1 MDTTPQRL
9 IYLLLKRDYMASAI
23 CLQEVQKF
31 TEWNINVYKMSA
43 APLAALTSNLL
54 QAGGEEKGA
63 QATLGLRIVLLSFH
77 VRV

>member
-1 MDTTPQRL
+1 MDTHPQRL
-9 IYLLLKRDYMASAI
+9 IYLLLKRDYMAGAI

-31 TEWNINVYKMSA
+31 TEWKIDVYKMSA
-43 APLAALTSNLL
+43 VPLAALTSNL

-63 QATLGLRIVLLSFH
+63 QATLGLRNVLMSFH

>member
-1 MDTTPQRL
+1 MDTHPQRL

-31 TEWNINVYKMSA
+31 TEWKIDVYKMSA
-43 APLAALTSNLL
+43 VPLAALTSNL
-54 QAGGEEKGA
+54 QAGGKEKGA
-63 QATLGLRIVLLSFH
+63 QATLGLRIVLMSFH